1 MSLENLNNLEVSN
14 VYRPNIRRNRLI
26 KYDKQTKK
34 RLESQANLI
43 CRDKISERYIH
54 NAFKNLDNGF
64 IYKDAEE
71 NEILGFCI
79 WKVITFKDKMNE
91 DSDPFKYLYLL
102 LMCSRDSNYNLGDT
116 MLNDVEY
123 FAATNSIPIIVT
135 RPANIELEAYY
146 ERKGYS
152 KTCPKMYKDTMCK
165 EIVPIKL
172 ISRKQA
178 RKTMKKNKQKQN
190 NTSTQINSIFF

>member
-34 RLESQANLI
+34 RLESQAILI

-54 NAFKNLDNGF
+54 NAFQNLDNGF

-71 NEILGFCI
+71 NEIVGFCI

-91 DSDPFKYLYLL
+91 ESDPFKYLYLL

-178 RKTMKKNKQKQN
+178 RKTMKINKQN